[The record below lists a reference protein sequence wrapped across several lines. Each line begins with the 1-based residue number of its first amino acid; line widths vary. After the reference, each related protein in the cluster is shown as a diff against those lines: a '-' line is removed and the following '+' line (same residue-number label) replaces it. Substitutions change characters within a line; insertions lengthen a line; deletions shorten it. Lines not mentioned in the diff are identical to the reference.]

1 MKKTK
6 ESKGTKK
13 CIIKRKVKFEDYK
26 NCSYRKYEAAHIEN
40 KIKHLEKKK
49 INADSPKQ
57 FTKKEWTNIKN
68 TTKI

>member
-1 MKKTK
+1 MMKTK

-26 NCSYRKYEAAHIEN
+26 NCLEAAHIEN
-40 KIKHLEKKK
+40 KINHLEKKK

-57 FTKKEWTNIKN
+57 FIKKEWTNIKN

>member
-1 MKKTK
+1 MKTK

-13 CIIKRKVKFEDYK
+13 CIIKRKVKLEDYK
-26 NCSYRKYEAAHIEN
+26 NCLEAAHIGN
-40 KIKHLEKKK
+40 KINHLEKKK

-57 FTKKEWTNIKN
+57 FIKKEQTNIKN